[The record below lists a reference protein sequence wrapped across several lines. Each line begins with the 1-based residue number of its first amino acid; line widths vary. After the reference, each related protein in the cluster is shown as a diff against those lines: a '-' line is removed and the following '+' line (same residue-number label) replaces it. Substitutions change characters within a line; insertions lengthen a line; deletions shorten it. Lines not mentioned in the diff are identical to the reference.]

1 MRETVWA
8 AEKIMVLP
16 PCVKYRVRMES
27 KKRWR
32 WWWVNA
38 DKKKFFWVLFP
49 RPLFPDASG
58 GGGGGGG
65 EGKKHYRQ
73 VEERAAG
80 MEKRGRLF
88 REGVRLPPYRLPPPF
103 SNFFC
108 PPCSRGKEK
117 RGCVGSTGAT
127 VSGPPPAIQRG
138 HTMRP
143 PLCVLFYNCACE

>member
-38 DKKKFFWVLFP
+38 DKKKFFWGAVPSPTFSRRL
-49 RPLFPDASG
+49 RRRRRRGEETLSSG
-58 GGGGGGG
+58 GGGCYGDGETRSVVPRGG
-65 EGKKHYRQ
+65 ET
-73 VEERAAG
+73 AAVSTPSP
-80 MEKRGRLF
+80 LF
-88 REGVRLPPYRLPPPF
+88 KL
-103 SNFFC
+103 FFALL
-108 PPCSRGKEK
+108 PCSRGKEK

-127 VSGPPPAIQRG
+127 VSSPPPAIQRAN
-138 HTMRP
+138 TMRP
-143 PLCVLFYNCACE
+143 SDFMCLVLQLCL